1 MGRQSQWIAALCDSG
16 DDDMDSKKRALIV
29 VRLLFATAVWF
40 AIQRSYSVFVDPLL
54 EGTAPQLLRMVLAS
68 MVVPYT
74 IGLGAFYLIVRGM
87 VKSAPPEDTMGA
99 APSAIGR
106 YFVIQSGLSFPMI
119 VITNIA
125 TIMLGGQVTG
135 LTSGEILGNLP
146 FYIFLLVM
154 FNPLFEEF
162 LFRKLILER
171 LAVLGTRP
179 AIICSAVLFAL
190 PHAFSLGL
198 AQMLYTFV
206 LGLVWGYVTVK
217 SGQLLPAI
225 VLHSLSNIYGTFI
238 PMIPRSLP
246 IANLAFMAV
255 YALIMPIA
263 AIVLAVREHKRAAL
277 QSMT

>member
-1 MGRQSQWIAALCDSG
+1 M
-16 DDDMDSKKRALIV
+16 
-29 VRLLFATAVWF
+29 RLLFATAVWF

-54 EGTAPQLLRMVLAS
+54 EGTAPQLLRMALAS

-74 IGLGAFYLIVRGM
+74 IGLGAFYLIVRSM
-87 VKSAPPEDTMGA
+87 EKSAPSGDTMDI

-106 YFVIQSGLSFPMI
+106 YFVIQSGLSFPVI

-125 TIMLGGQVTG
+125 TMMLGGQVTG
-135 LTSGEILGNLP
+135 LSSGEILGNLP
-146 FYIFLLVM
+146 FYIFLLVI

-171 LAVLGTRP
+171 LTVLGTRS

-255 YALIMPIA
+255 YALIMPVA